1 MKDLQ
6 FQHIFVAYDRPVLVD
21 LTLTFPAGE
30 TSVLMGRSGIG
41 KTTVFRLAA
50 GLLKPDRG
58 EIYGLPEGGAGVM
71 FQEDRLFPYLTVLKN
86 LRLCVPERTEQ
97 ELICMMKEAGLEGCE
112 EKYPQELSG
121 GMRRRAAL
129 IRAVAPER
137 ELYLLDEPLNG
148 LDEQTKEQ
156 AARWLRRRLLH
167 KTAVVITHS
176 TVEAEL
182 LGGKIM
188 RLEEY
193 NKGEREC

>member
-1 MKDLQ
+1 
-6 FQHIFVAYDRPVLVD
+6 
-21 LTLTFPAGE
+21 
-30 TSVLMGRSGIG
+30 
-41 KTTVFRLAA
+41 
-50 GLLKPDRG
+50 
-58 EIYGLPEGGAGVM
+58 
-71 FQEDRLFPYLTVLKN
+71 
-86 LRLCVPERTEQ
+86 
-97 ELICMMKEAGLEGCE
+97 MMKEAGLESCE

-176 TVEAEL
+176 KVEAEL